1 MPKRNS
7 TVHIKYNA
15 KTMKYYIYDLE
26 TFPNIFTCVMQ
37 NSQTKELRVFELSTR
52 KNDLDKFI
60 KTLEWLNKNEKVLVG
75 YNNLNFDYAVLQ
87 FIYKNAKNYEIKE
100 LVYKIFLFADDL
112 IKNNTIYREDKNNLK
127 INQLDLMKVHNFDYK
142 ATRVSLKVLEVNMCM
157 DSIEDLNF
165 TIGENLKTEE
175 FDNLIKYNKHD
186 VEATLLFFNHSL
198 EAIEFR
204 EELGAKYGENML
216 NYSDTKIGK
225 RYFIRNLEDKLGK
238 DICYINGKPKQTI
251 RNFLNFGEIIFDYI
265 SFETREFQSLLKY
278 LKKQYSNSMNEVFSN
293 IPKEKLEELSYYC
306 DLNAKK
312 EAYSLHLNYQG
323 FSFFLGTG
331 GLHGSVESKFYDK
344 SDEFLIIDVDVA
356 SYYPSIVI
364 QNRLYPEHLGEEFVD
379 IYQEIRDL
387 RFSYKKGTS
396 QNKMLK
402 LALNSAYGDTN
413 NKFSPFYDYKMTL
426 SITLNGQLMLCM
438 LAEKL
443 MQIDSVSLIQAN
455 TDGLTFKIDKKDKP
469 KYETI
474 SKNWQE
480 FTGLELE
487 EIIYEKLWIRDVNN
501 YIALKEDGEAKK
513 IGAYKY
519 DLAWN
524 QNHSSLVVQKAVE
537 AHLLKGISIE
547 DFVYNHREKY
557 DFLLNFKA
565 TRNIDLVFEKV
576 YSLQKAYIPLPN
588 TIRYFISKNGLPLK
602 KILPPLN
609 KDAEQRVIGINVGYK
624 AELCNNINDFSYE
637 FLDFDYY
644 VKEAYKLIEP
654 FRQKQESLF
663 DF

>member
-1 MPKRNS
+1 
-7 TVHIKYNA
+7 
-15 KTMKYYIYDLE
+15 MKYYIYDLE
-26 TFPNIFTCVMQ
+26 TFPNIFTCVIQ
-37 NSQTKELRVFELSTR
+37 NTQSKEIRVFELSTR
-52 KNDLDKFI
+52 TNDLTKFL
-60 KTLEWLNKNEKVLVG
+60 KTLQWLSKNEKVLVG

-87 FIYKNAKNYEIKE
+87 FIYKNAKNYSIKE
-100 LVYKIFLFADDL
+100 LVYEVFLFADGL
-112 IKNNTIYREDKNNLK
+112 IKNNIIYKEDKNTLK
-127 INQLDLMKVHNFDYK
+127 INQLDLMKIHNFDYK

-157 DSIEDLNF
+157 DSVEDLDF
-165 TIGENLKTEE
+165 KIGEDLKVNE

-186 VEATLLFFNHSL
+186 VEATQLFFEHSK

-204 EELGAKYGENML
+204 EELGVKYKENML

-225 RYFIRNLEDKLGK
+225 RYFIRNLEEKLGK
-238 DICYINGKPKQTI
+238 DTCYINGKPKQTI
-251 RNFLNFGEIIFDYI
+251 RNFLNFAEIIFDYI
-265 SFETREFQSLLKY
+265 SFETPEFQSLLKY
-278 LKKQYSNSMNEVFSN
+278 LKKQYSNSMKEVFSN
-293 IPKEKLEELSYYC
+293 ISKDKLEELSSFC
-306 DLNAKK
+306 TLNSKK
-312 EAYSLHLNYQG
+312 EAHSLHLNYKD
-323 FSFFLGTG
+323 FTFYLGTG

-344 SDEFLIIDVDVA
+344 NDEFLIIDVDVA

-364 QNRLYPEHLGEEFVD
+364 QNNLYPEHLGVEFVD
-379 IYQEIRDL
+379 IYKEIRDL
-387 RFSYKKGTS
+387 RFSYEKGTS

-402 LALNSAYGDTN
+402 LALNSTYGDTN
-413 NKFSPFYDYKMTL
+413 NQFSPFYDYKMTL
-426 SITLNGQLMLCM
+426 DITLNGQLMLCM

-443 MQIDSVSLIQAN
+443 MQIETVSLIQAN
-455 TDGLTFKIDKKDKP
+455 TDGLTFKIAKKDKS
-469 KYETI
+469 KYEDI
-474 SKNWQE
+474 SNKWQD

-501 YIALKEDGEAKK
+501 YIALKEDGKAKK

-519 DLAWN
+519 NLAWN

-537 AHLLKGISIE
+537 AHLINGISIE
-547 DFVYNHREKY
+547 EFIHNHRNKY

-565 TRNIDLVFEKV
+565 TRNIDLVLEKV
-576 YSLQKAYIPLPN
+576 YSLKKTYVPLSN

-609 KDAEQRVIGINVGYK
+609 NEAEQRIIGINVGYK
-624 AELCNNINDFSYE
+624 VELCNNIKDFSYE

-654 FRQKQESLF
+654 FTQKKESLF

>member
-1 MPKRNS
+1 
-7 TVHIKYNA
+7 
-15 KTMKYYIYDLE
+15 MKYYIYDLE

-37 NSQTKELRVFELSTR
+37 NSQTKEVRVFELSSR

-60 KTLEWLNKNEKVLVG
+60 KTLEWLSKTDKILVG

-87 FIYKNAKNYEIKE
+87 HIYKNAKNNNIEE
-100 LVYKIFLFADDL
+100 LVYKTFVFANEL
-112 IKNNTIYREDKNNLK
+112 IKNNTIYKEDKSSIQ

-165 TIGENLKTEE
+165 TIGENLKEDE

-198 EAIEFR
+198 EPIEFR
-204 EELGAKYGENML
+204 EELSAKYGENML

-238 DICYINGKPKQTI
+238 DICYINGKPRQTV
-251 RNFLNFGEIIFDYI
+251 RNFLNFNEIIFDYI
-265 SFETREFQSLLKY
+265 SFESVEFQSLLKY
-278 LKKQYSNSMNEVFSN
+278 LKKQYTNSMAKVFSN
-293 IPKEKLEELSYYC
+293 IPKDELEELSLYC
-306 DLNAKK
+306 DLSVKK
-312 EAYSLHLNYQG
+312 ESHSLHLNYKG
-323 FSFFLGTG
+323 FYFYLGTG

-344 SDEFLIIDVDVA
+344 SDEYLIIDVDVA

-364 QNRLYPEHLGEEFVD
+364 QNRLYPEHLGEDFVD

-413 NKFSPFYDYKMTL
+413 NQFSPFYDYKMTL

-455 TDGLTFKIDKKDKP
+455 TDGLTFKIDKKDKT
-469 KYETI
+469 KYEEI

-487 EIIYEKLWIRDVNN
+487 ETIYEKLWIRDVNN
-501 YIALKEDGEAKK
+501 YLALKENGEAKK

-547 DFVYNHREKY
+547 EFIYNHREKY

-576 YSLQKAYIPLPN
+576 YSMQKSYVKLPN
-588 TIRYFISKNGLPLK
+588 TIRYFISKQGLPLK
-602 KILPPLN
+602 KVLPPLN
-609 KDAEQRVIGINVGYK
+609 STSEPRVVGINVGYK
-624 AELCNNINDFSYE
+624 VELCNNIEDFSYE
-637 FLDFDYY
+637 FLDFDFY

-654 FRQKQESLF
+654 FKQKQESLF

>member
-1 MPKRNS
+1 
-7 TVHIKYNA
+7 
-15 KTMKYYIYDLE
+15 MKYYIYDLE

-37 NSQTKELRVFELSTR
+37 NSQTKELRVFELSSR

-60 KTLEWLNKNEKVLVG
+60 KTLEWLSKNDKILVG

-87 FIYKNAKNYEIKE
+87 YIYKNAKAYDLKE
-100 LVYKIFLFADDL
+100 LVYKTFLFADDL
-112 IKNNTIYREDKNNLK
+112 IKNNTIYKEDRNSIK
-127 INQLDLMKVHNFDYK
+127 INQLDLMKIHNFDYK

-165 TIGENLKTEE
+165 KIGEDLKVDE

-186 VEATLLFFNHSL
+186 IEATLLFFNHSI
-198 EAIEFR
+198 EPIEFR
-204 EELGAKYGENML
+204 EELSSKYGENML

-238 DICYINGKPKQTI
+238 EICYINGKPRQTI
-251 RNFLNFGEIIFDYI
+251 RNFLNFNEIIFDYI
-265 SFETREFQSLLKY
+265 SFESAEFQSLLKY
-278 LKKQYSNSMNEVFSN
+278 LKKQYSNAMNQVFSN
-293 IPKEKLEELSYYC
+293 IKQEELEELSHFC
-306 DLNAKK
+306 DLNAKE
-312 EAYSLHLNYQG
+312 EAYSLHLNYKG
-323 FSFFLGTG
+323 FYFYFGTG
-331 GLHGSVESKFYDK
+331 GLHGSVEGKFYDQ
-344 SDEFLIIDVDVA
+344 SDEYLIIDVDVA

-379 IYQEIRDL
+379 IYKEIRDL

-413 NKFSPFYDYKMTL
+413 NQFSPFFDYKMTL

-455 TDGLTFKIDKKDKP
+455 TDGLTFKINKKDKS
-469 KYETI
+469 KYEDI
-474 SKNWQE
+474 SKNWQK

-501 YIALKEDGEAKK
+501 YIALKENGEAKK

-519 DLAWN
+519 NLAWN

-537 AHLLKGISIE
+537 AHLLNGISIE
-547 DFVYNHREKY
+547 EFIYNHRNKY

-565 TRNIDLVFEKV
+565 TRNINLVLEKV
-576 YSLQKAYIPLPN
+576 YSLQKSYISLPN

-602 KILPPLN
+602 KILPALN
-609 KDAEQRVIGINVGYK
+609 KDSEQRVIGINVGYK
-624 AELCNNINDFSYE
+624 VELCNKIEDFSYE
-637 FLDFDYY
+637 FLDFDFY

-654 FRQKQESLF
+654 FTQKQESLF

>member
-1 MPKRNS
+1 
-7 TVHIKYNA
+7 
-15 KTMKYYIYDLE
+15 MKYYIYDLE
-26 TFPNIFTCVMQ
+26 TFPNIFTCVIQ
-37 NSQTKELRVFELSTR
+37 NAKSKELRVFELSSR
-52 KNDLDKFI
+52 KNDLDKLI
-60 KTLEWLNKNEKVLVG
+60 KTLQWLNKSQKILVG

-87 FIYKNAKNYEIKE
+87 YIYKNAKKHELKE
-100 LVYKIFLFADDL
+100 LVYNTFVFADDL
-112 IKNNTIYREDKNNLK
+112 IKNNTIYKEDKNSIL
-127 INQLDLMKVHNFDYK
+127 IQQLDLMKVHNFDYK

-165 TIGENLKTEE
+165 TIGENLKEDE
-175 FDNLIKYNKHD
+175 FDKLIKYNKHD
-186 VEATLLFFNHSL
+186 VEATLLFFNHSQ

-204 EELGAKYGENML
+204 EELSSKYGENML

-251 RNFLNFGEIIFDYI
+251 RNFLNFGEIIFEYI
-265 SFETREFQSLLKY
+265 SFETPEFQSLLNY

-293 IPKEKLEELSYYC
+293 IKAEKLEELSYFC
-306 DLNAKK
+306 SLNAKK
-312 EAYSLHLNYQG
+312 EAHSLHLNYQD
-323 FSFFLGTG
+323 FTFYLGTG

-344 SDEFLIIDVDVA
+344 NDEYLIIDVDVA

-364 QNRLYPEHLGEEFVD
+364 QNGLYPEHLGVEFVD
-379 IYQEIRDL
+379 IYKEIRDL

-413 NKFSPFYDYKMTL
+413 NQYSPFYDYKMTL

-443 MQIDSVSLIQAN
+443 MQIDSVSLVQAN
-455 TDGLTFKIDKKDKP
+455 TDGLTFRIAKKDKAL
-469 KYETI
+469 YENI

-501 YIALKEDGEAKK
+501 YIALKENGEAKK

-524 QNHSSLVVQKAVE
+524 QNHSCLVVQKAVE
-537 AHLLKGISIE
+537 AHLLKGIPIE
-547 DFVYNHREKY
+547 EFIYNHRDKY

-565 TRNIDLVFEKV
+565 TRNIDLVLEKV
-576 YSLQKAYIPLPN
+576 YSLQKSYVKLPN

-609 KDAEQRVIGINVGYK
+609 NTSEPRVVGINVGYK
-624 AELCNNINDFSYE
+624 VELCNNIEEFSYE

-654 FRQKQESLF
+654 FTQKQESLF
-663 DF
+663 NF

>member
-1 MPKRNS
+1 
-7 TVHIKYNA
+7 
-15 KTMKYYIYDLE
+15 MKYYIYDLE
-26 TFPNIFTCVMQ
+26 TFPNIFTCVIQ

-52 KNDLDKFI
+52 KNDLDKFL
-60 KTLEWLNKNEKVLVG
+60 KTLEWLSKNEKVLVG

-100 LVYKIFLFADDL
+100 LVYQIFLFADGL
-112 IKNNTIYREDKNNLK
+112 IKNNIIYREDKSSIK

-165 TIGENLKTEE
+165 TIGENLKVEE
-175 FDNLIKYNKHD
+175 FDDLIKYNKHD
-186 VEATLLFFNHSL
+186 VEATLLFFDHSF

-204 EELGAKYGENML
+204 EELGAKYKENML

-225 RYFIRNLEDKLGK
+225 RYFIRNLEEKLGK
-238 DICYINGKPKQTI
+238 NVCYINGKPKQTI
-251 RNFLNFGEIIFDYI
+251 RNYLNFGEIIFNYI
-265 SFETREFQSLLKY
+265 SFETPEFQSLLKY

-293 IPKEKLEELSYYC
+293 IPKEKLEELSSFC
-306 DLNAKK
+306 SLNAKK
-312 EAYSLHLNYQG
+312 EAHSLHLNYQG
-323 FSFFLGTG
+323 FSFYLGTG

-344 SDEFLIIDVDVA
+344 NDEYLIIDVDVA

-379 IYQEIRDL
+379 IYKEIRDL

-413 NKFSPFYDYKMTL
+413 NQFSPFYDYKMTL
-426 SITLNGQLMLCM
+426 DITLNGQLMLCM

-443 MQIDSVSLIQAN
+443 MQIETVSLIQAN
-455 TDGLTFKIDKKDKP
+455 TDGLTFAIAKKDKAI
-469 KYETI
+469 YENI

-501 YIALKEDGEAKK
+501 YIALKEDGKAKK

-537 AHLLKGISIE
+537 AHLLEGISIE
-547 DFVYNHREKY
+547 DFVYNHRNKY

-565 TRNIDLVFEKV
+565 TRNIDLVLEKV
-576 YSLQKAYIPLPN
+576 YSLQKTYLPLSN

-602 KILPPLN
+602 KILPALN
-609 KDAEQRVIGINVGYK
+609 KDSEQRVIGINVGYK
-624 AELCNNINDFSYE
+624 VELCNNINDFSYE

>member
-1 MPKRNS
+1 
-7 TVHIKYNA
+7 
-15 KTMKYYIYDLE
+15 MKYYIYDVE
-26 TFPNIFTCVMQ
+26 TFPNIFTCVIQ
-37 NSQTKELRVFELSTR
+37 NTQSKELRVFELSTR
-52 KNDLDKFI
+52 KNDLQKFL
-60 KTLEWLNKNEKVLVG
+60 KTLEWLSKNEKILVG

-87 FIYKNAKNYEIKE
+87 FIYKNAKNYSIKE
-100 LVYKIFLFADDL
+100 LVYEIFLFADGL
-112 IKNNTIYREDKNNLK
+112 IKNNIIYKEDKNTLK
-127 INQLDLMKVHNFDYK
+127 INQLDLMKIHNFDYK

-157 DSIEDLNF
+157 DSIEDLDF
-165 TIGENLKTEE
+165 RIGEEIKIDE

-186 VEATLLFFNHSL
+186 VEATLLFFEHSK

-204 EELGAKYGENML
+204 EDLSLKYNENML

-225 RYFIRNLEDKLGK
+225 RYFIRNLEEKLGK
-238 DICYINGKPKQTI
+238 DICYLNGKPKQTI
-251 RNFLNFGEIIFDYI
+251 RNFLDFGKIIFDYV
-265 SFETREFQSLLKY
+265 SFETPEFQSLLKY

-293 IPKEKLEELSYYC
+293 ISQDKLEELSSFC
-306 DLNAKK
+306 TLNSKN
-312 EAYSLHLNYQG
+312 EANSLHLNYKG
-323 FSFFLGTG
+323 FTFYVGTG

-344 SDEFLIIDVDVA
+344 SDDFLIIDVDVA

-364 QNRLYPEHLGEEFVD
+364 QNNLYPEHLGIEFVD
-379 IYQEIRDL
+379 IYKEIRDL

-402 LALNSAYGDTN
+402 LALNSTYGDTN
-413 NKFSPFYDYKMTL
+413 NQFSPFYDFKMTL
-426 SITLNGQLMLCM
+426 DITLNGQLMLCM

-443 MQIDSVSLIQAN
+443 MQIQTVTLIQAN
-455 TDGLTFKIDKKDKP
+455 TDGLTFKIAKKDKS
-469 KYETI
+469 KYEEI
-474 SKNWQE
+474 SNKWQD

-501 YIALKEDGEAKK
+501 YIALKENGEVKN

-519 DLAWN
+519 NLAWN

-537 AHLLKGISIE
+537 AYLIKGISIE
-547 DFVYNHREKY
+547 EFIHNHRNKY

-565 TRNIDLVFEKV
+565 TRNIDLVLEKV
-576 YSLQKAYIPLPN
+576 YSLQKTYMPLSN
-588 TIRYFISKNGLPLK
+588 TIRYFISKNGFPLK

-609 KDAEQRVIGINVGYK
+609 KDSEQRVIGINVGYK
-624 AELCNNINDFSYE
+624 VELCNNIEDFSYE

-644 VKEAYKLIEP
+644 IKEAYKLIEP
-654 FRQKQESLF
+654 FNQKYESLF

>member
-1 MPKRNS
+1 
-7 TVHIKYNA
+7 
-15 KTMKYYIYDLE
+15 MKYYIYDLE

-37 NSQTKELRVFELSTR
+37 NTQTKELRVFELSSR
-52 KNDLDKFI
+52 KNDLDKLI
-60 KTLEWLNKNEKVLVG
+60 KTLEWLSKNEKVLVG

-87 FIYKNAKNYEIKE
+87 FIYKNVKNYEVKE
-100 LVYKIFLFADDL
+100 LVYKIFLFADEL
-112 IKNNTIYREDKNNLK
+112 IKNNTIYKEDKNTLK

-142 ATRVSLKVLEVNMCM
+142 ATRISLKVLEVNMCM

-165 TIGENLKTEE
+165 TIGEALKADE

-186 VEATLLFFNHSL
+186 VEATLLFFNHSY

-204 EELGAKYGENML
+204 EELGIKYNENML

-225 RYFIRNLEDKLGK
+225 RYFIRNLEEKLGK
-238 DICYINGKPKQTI
+238 DICYVNGKPKQTI
-251 RNFLNFGEIIFDYI
+251 RNFLNFSEIIFDYI
-265 SFETREFQSLLKY
+265 SFETPEFQSLLKY

-293 IPKEKLEELSYYC
+293 IPKEKLEELSSYC
-306 DLNAKK
+306 NLNAKK
-312 EAYSLHLNYQG
+312 EAYSLHLNYQD

-344 SDEFLIIDVDVA
+344 SDEYLIIDVDVA

-379 IYQEIRDL
+379 IYKEIRDL

-426 SITLNGQLMLCM
+426 AITLNGQLMLCM

-455 TDGLTFKIDKKDKP
+455 TDGLTFKIDKKDKAR
-469 KYETI
+469 YENI

-501 YIALKEDGEAKK
+501 YIALKENGEAKK

-537 AHLLKGISIE
+537 AHLLNGISIE
-547 DFVYNHREKY
+547 DFIYNHRNKY

-624 AELCNNINDFSYE
+624 VELCNKIEDFSYE
-637 FLDFDYY
+637 FLDFDFY

-654 FRQKQESLF
+654 FTQRQESLF

>member
-1 MPKRNS
+1 
-7 TVHIKYNA
+7 
-15 KTMKYYIYDLE
+15 MKYYIYDLE

-37 NSQTKELRVFELSTR
+37 NSQTKEVRVFELSSR
-52 KNDLDKFI
+52 QNDLDKFI
-60 KTLEWLNKNEKVLVG
+60 KTLEWLNKTDKILVG

-87 FIYKNAKNYEIKE
+87 YIYKNAKNYELKE
-100 LVYKIFLFADDL
+100 LVYKTFLFADDL
-112 IKNNTIYREDKNNLK
+112 IKNNTIYKEDKNSIK

-165 TIGENLKTEE
+165 AIGENLKVTE

-186 VEATLLFFNHSL
+186 VEATLLFFEHSL

-204 EELGAKYGENML
+204 EELSSKYSENML

-225 RYFIRNLEDKLGK
+225 RYFIRNLEEKLGK
-238 DICYINGKPKQTI
+238 DICYVNGKPRQTT
-251 RNFLNFGEIIFDYI
+251 RNFLNFNEIIFDYI
-265 SFETREFQSLLKY
+265 SFETQEFQSLLKY
-278 LKKQYSNSMNEVFSN
+278 LKKQYSNSMNQVFSN
-293 IPKEKLEELSYYC
+293 IPQKELEELSFYC
-306 DLNAKK
+306 SLNAKK
-312 EAYSLHLNYQG
+312 EAHSLHLNYQG
-323 FSFFLGTG
+323 FSFYLGTG

-344 SDEFLIIDVDVA
+344 SDEYLIIDVDVA

-364 QNRLYPEHLGEEFVD
+364 QNRLYPEHLGVEFVD
-379 IYQEIRDL
+379 IYKEIRDL

-413 NKFSPFYDYKMTL
+413 NQFSPFYDYKMTL

-455 TDGLTFKIDKKDKP
+455 TDGLTFKIDKKDKAL
-469 KYETI
+469 YEKI

-501 YIALKEDGEAKK
+501 YIALKEDGTAKK

-524 QNHSSLVVQKAVE
+524 QNHSCLVVQKAVE
-537 AHLLKGISIE
+537 AHLLEGISIE
-547 DFVYNHREKY
+547 EFVYNHREKY

-565 TRNIDLVFEKV
+565 TRNIDLVLEKV
-576 YSLQKAYIPLPN
+576 YSMQKTYVPLQN

-609 KDAEQRVIGINVGYK
+609 SVSEPRVVGINVGYK
-624 AELCNNINDFSYE
+624 VELCNNINDFSYE
-637 FLDFDYY
+637 FLDFDFY

-654 FRQKQESLF
+654 FKQKQESLF

>member
-1 MPKRNS
+1 
-7 TVHIKYNA
+7 
-15 KTMKYYIYDLE
+15 MKYYIYDLE
-26 TFPNIFTCVMQ
+26 TFPNIFTCVIQ

-52 KNDLDKFI
+52 KNDLDKFL
-60 KTLEWLNKNEKVLVG
+60 KTLEWLSKNEKVLVG

-100 LVYKIFLFADDL
+100 LVYQIFLFADGL
-112 IKNNTIYREDKNNLK
+112 IKNNIIYREDKSSIK

-165 TIGENLKTEE
+165 TIGENLKVEE
-175 FDNLIKYNKHD
+175 FDDLIKYNKHD
-186 VEATLLFFNHSL
+186 VEATLLFFEHSF

-204 EELGAKYGENML
+204 EELGAKYKENML

-225 RYFIRNLEDKLGK
+225 RYFIRNLEEKLGK
-238 DICYINGKPKQTI
+238 DVCYINGKPKQTI
-251 RNFLNFGEIIFDYI
+251 RNYLNFGEIIFDYI
-265 SFETREFQSLLKY
+265 SFETPEFQSLLKY
-278 LKKQYSNSMNEVFSN
+278 LKKQYSNSMKEVFSN
-293 IPKEKLEELSYYC
+293 IPKEKLEELSSFC
-306 DLNAKK
+306 SLNTKK
-312 EAYSLHLNYQG
+312 EAHSLHLNYQD
-323 FSFFLGTG
+323 FTFYLGTG
-331 GLHGSVESKFYDK
+331 GLHGSVESKFYDND
-344 SDEFLIIDVDVA
+344 DEYLIIDVDVA

-379 IYQEIRDL
+379 IYKEIRDL

-413 NKFSPFYDYKMTL
+413 NQFSPFYDYKMTL
-426 SITLNGQLMLCM
+426 DITLNGQLMLCM

-443 MQIDSVSLIQAN
+443 MQIETVSLIQAN
-455 TDGLTFKIDKKDKP
+455 TDGLTFRIAKKDKAI
-469 KYETI
+469 YENI

-501 YIALKEDGEAKK
+501 YIALKEDGKAKK

-537 AHLLKGISIE
+537 AHLLEGISIE
-547 DFVYNHREKY
+547 DFVYNHRNKY

-565 TRNIDLVFEKV
+565 TRNIDLVLEKV
-576 YSLQKAYIPLPN
+576 YSLQKTYLPLSN

-602 KILPPLN
+602 KILPALN
-609 KDAEQRVIGINVGYK
+609 KDSEQRVIGINVGYK
-624 AELCNNINDFSYE
+624 VELCNNINDFSYE

>member
-1 MPKRNS
+1 
-7 TVHIKYNA
+7 
-15 KTMKYYIYDLE
+15 MKYYIYDLE
-26 TFPNIFTCVMQ
+26 TFPNIFTCVIQ

-52 KNDLDKFI
+52 KNDLDKFL
-60 KTLEWLNKNEKVLVG
+60 KTLEWLSKNEKVLVG

-100 LVYKIFLFADDL
+100 LVYQIFLFADGL
-112 IKNNTIYREDKNNLK
+112 IKNNIIYREDKSSIK

-165 TIGENLKTEE
+165 TIGENLKVEE
-175 FDNLIKYNKHD
+175 FDDLIKYNKHD
-186 VEATLLFFNHSL
+186 VEATLLFFDHSF

-204 EELGAKYGENML
+204 EELGAKYKENML

-225 RYFIRNLEDKLGK
+225 RYFIRNLEEKLGK
-238 DICYINGKPKQTI
+238 NVCYINGKPKQTI
-251 RNFLNFGEIIFDYI
+251 RNYLNFGEIIFDYI
-265 SFETREFQSLLKY
+265 SFETPEFQSLLKY

-293 IPKEKLEELSYYC
+293 IPKEKLEELSSFC
-306 DLNAKK
+306 SLNAKK
-312 EAYSLHLNYQG
+312 EAHSLHLNYQG
-323 FSFFLGTG
+323 FSFYLGTG

-344 SDEFLIIDVDVA
+344 NDEYLIIDVDVA

-379 IYQEIRDL
+379 IYKEIRDL

-413 NKFSPFYDYKMTL
+413 NQFSPFYDYKMTL
-426 SITLNGQLMLCM
+426 DITLNGQLMLCM

-443 MQIDSVSLIQAN
+443 MQIETVSLIQAN
-455 TDGLTFKIDKKDKP
+455 TDGLTFRIAKKDKAI
-469 KYETI
+469 YENI

-501 YIALKEDGEAKK
+501 YIALKEDGKAKK

-537 AHLLKGISIE
+537 AHLLEGISIE
-547 DFVYNHREKY
+547 DFVYNHRNKY

-565 TRNIDLVFEKV
+565 TRNIDLVLEKV
-576 YSLQKAYIPLPN
+576 YSLQKTYLPLSN

-602 KILPPLN
+602 KILPALN
-609 KDAEQRVIGINVGYK
+609 KDSEQRVIGINVGYK
-624 AELCNNINDFSYE
+624 VELCNNINDFSYE

>member
-1 MPKRNS
+1 
-7 TVHIKYNA
+7 
-15 KTMKYYIYDLE
+15 MKYYIYDLE
-26 TFPNIFTCVMQ
+26 TFPNIFTCVIQ

-52 KNDLDKFI
+52 KNDLDKFL
-60 KTLEWLNKNEKVLVG
+60 KTLEWLSKNEKVLVG

-100 LVYKIFLFADDL
+100 LVYQIFLFADGL
-112 IKNNTIYREDKNNLK
+112 IKNNIIYREDKSSIK

-165 TIGENLKTEE
+165 TIGENLKVEE
-175 FDNLIKYNKHD
+175 FDDLIKYNKHD
-186 VEATLLFFNHSL
+186 VEATLLFFEHSF

-204 EELGAKYGENML
+204 EELGAKYKENML

-225 RYFIRNLEDKLGK
+225 RYFIRNLEEKLGK
-238 DICYINGKPKQTI
+238 NVCYINGKPKQTI
-251 RNFLNFGEIIFDYI
+251 RNYLNFGEIIFDYI
-265 SFETREFQSLLKY
+265 SFETPEFQSLLKY

-293 IPKEKLEELSYYC
+293 IPKEKLEELSSFC
-306 DLNAKK
+306 SLNAKK
-312 EAYSLHLNYQG
+312 EAHSLHLNYQG
-323 FSFFLGTG
+323 FTFYLGTG

-344 SDEFLIIDVDVA
+344 DDEYLIIDVDVA

-379 IYQEIRDL
+379 IYKEIRDL

-413 NKFSPFYDYKMTL
+413 NQYSPFYDYKMTL
-426 SITLNGQLMLCM
+426 DITLNGQLMLCM

-443 MQIDSVSLIQAN
+443 MQIETVSLIQAN
-455 TDGLTFKIDKKDKP
+455 TDGLTFRIAKKDKAI
-469 KYETI
+469 YENI

-501 YIALKEDGEAKK
+501 YIALKEDGKAKK

-547 DFVYNHREKY
+547 DFVYNHRNKY

-565 TRNIDLVFEKV
+565 TRNIDLVLEKV
-576 YSLQKAYIPLPN
+576 YSLQKTYLPLSN

-602 KILPPLN
+602 KILPALN
-609 KDAEQRVIGINVGYK
+609 KDSEQRVIGINVGYK
-624 AELCNNINDFSYE
+624 VELCNNINDFSYE

>member
-1 MPKRNS
+1 
-7 TVHIKYNA
+7 
-15 KTMKYYIYDLE
+15 MKYYIYDLE
-26 TFPNIFTCVMQ
+26 TFPNIFTCVIQ
-37 NSQTKELRVFELSTR
+37 NTQSKEIRVFELSTR
-52 KNDLDKFI
+52 TNNLTKFL
-60 KTLEWLNKNEKVLVG
+60 KTLEWLSKNEKVLVG

-87 FIYKNAKNYEIKE
+87 FIYKNAKNYTIKE
-100 LVYKIFLFADDL
+100 LVYEVFLFADGL
-112 IKNNTIYREDKNNLK
+112 IKNNIIYKEDKNTLK
-127 INQLDLMKVHNFDYK
+127 ISQLDLMKIHNFDYK

-157 DSIEDLNF
+157 DSIEDLDF
-165 TIGENLKTEE
+165 KIGEDLKPNE

-186 VEATLLFFNHSL
+186 VEATLLFFEHSK

-204 EELGAKYGENML
+204 EELGAKYKENML

-225 RYFIRNLEDKLGK
+225 RYFIRNLEEKLGK
-238 DICYINGKPKQTI
+238 DTCYINGKPKQTI
-251 RNFLNFGEIIFDYI
+251 RNFLNFGEIIFNYI
-265 SFETREFQSLLKY
+265 SFETPEFQSLLKY
-278 LKKQYSNSMNEVFSN
+278 LKKQYSNSMKEVFSN
-293 IPKEKLEELSYYC
+293 ISKDKLDELSSFC
-306 DLNAKK
+306 TLNSKK
-312 EAYSLHLNYQG
+312 EAYSLHLNYKD
-323 FSFFLGTG
+323 FTFYLGTG

-344 SDEFLIIDVDVA
+344 NDEYLIIDVDVA

-364 QNRLYPEHLGEEFVD
+364 QNNLYPEHLGVEFVE
-379 IYQEIRDL
+379 IYKEIRDL

-402 LALNSAYGDTN
+402 LALNSTYGDTN
-413 NKFSPFYDYKMTL
+413 NQFSPFYDYKMTL
-426 SITLNGQLMLCM
+426 DITLNGQLMLCM

-443 MQIDSVSLIQAN
+443 MQIETVSLIQAN
-455 TDGLTFKIDKKDKP
+455 TDGLTFKIAKKDKS
-469 KYETI
+469 KYEEI
-474 SKNWQE
+474 SNKWQD

-501 YIALKEDGEAKK
+501 YVALKENGKAKK

-519 DLAWN
+519 NLAWN

-537 AHLLKGISIE
+537 AHLIKGIRIE
-547 DFVYNHREKY
+547 EFIYNHRNKY

-565 TRNIDLVFEKV
+565 TRNINLVLEKI
-576 YSLQKAYIPLPN
+576 YSLKKTYVPLSN

-609 KDAEQRVIGINVGYK
+609 NEAEQRVIGINVGYK
-624 AELCNNINDFSYE
+624 VELCNNIKDFSFE

-654 FRQKQESLF
+654 FNQKQESLF

>member
-1 MPKRNS
+1 
-7 TVHIKYNA
+7 
-15 KTMKYYIYDLE
+15 MKYYIYDLE
-26 TFPNIFTCVMQ
+26 TFPNIFTCVIQ

-52 KNDLDKFI
+52 KNDLDKFL
-60 KTLEWLNKNEKVLVG
+60 KTLEWLSKNEKVLVG

-100 LVYKIFLFADDL
+100 LVYQIFLFADGL
-112 IKNNTIYREDKNNLK
+112 IKNNIIYREDKSSIK

-165 TIGENLKTEE
+165 TIGENLKVEE
-175 FDNLIKYNKHD
+175 FDDLIKYNKHD
-186 VEATLLFFNHSL
+186 VEATLLFFDHSF

-204 EELGAKYGENML
+204 EELGAKYKENML

-225 RYFIRNLEDKLGK
+225 RYFIRNLEEKLGK
-238 DICYINGKPKQTI
+238 NVCYINGKPKQTI
-251 RNFLNFGEIIFDYI
+251 RNYLNFGEIIFDYI
-265 SFETREFQSLLKY
+265 SFETPEFQSLLKY

-293 IPKEKLEELSYYC
+293 IPKEKLEELSSFC
-306 DLNAKK
+306 SLNAKK
-312 EAYSLHLNYQG
+312 EAHSLHLNYQG
-323 FSFFLGTG
+323 FTFYLGTG

-344 SDEFLIIDVDVA
+344 DDEYLIIDVDVA

-379 IYQEIRDL
+379 IYKEIRDL

-413 NKFSPFYDYKMTL
+413 NQFSPFYDYKMTL
-426 SITLNGQLMLCM
+426 DITLNGQLMLCM

-443 MQIDSVSLIQAN
+443 MQIETVSLIQAN
-455 TDGLTFKIDKKDKP
+455 TDGLTFRIAKKDKAI
-469 KYETI
+469 YENI

-501 YIALKEDGEAKK
+501 YIALKEDGKAKK

-547 DFVYNHREKY
+547 DFVYNHRNKY

-565 TRNIDLVFEKV
+565 TRNIDLVLEKV
-576 YSLQKAYIPLPN
+576 YSLQKTYLPLSN

-602 KILPPLN
+602 KILPALN
-609 KDAEQRVIGINVGYK
+609 KDSEQRVIGINVGYK
-624 AELCNNINDFSYE
+624 VELCNNINDFSYE

>member
-1 MPKRNS
+1 
-7 TVHIKYNA
+7 
-15 KTMKYYIYDLE
+15 MKYYIYDLE
-26 TFPNIFTCVMQ
+26 TFPNIFTCVIQ

-52 KNDLDKFI
+52 KNDLDKFL
-60 KTLEWLNKNEKVLVG
+60 KTLEWLSKNEKVLVG

-100 LVYKIFLFADDL
+100 LVYQIFLFADGL
-112 IKNNTIYREDKNNLK
+112 IKNNIIYREDKSSIK

-165 TIGENLKTEE
+165 TIGESLKVEE
-175 FDNLIKYNKHD
+175 FDDLIKYNKHD
-186 VEATLLFFNHSL
+186 VEATLLFFDHSF

-204 EELGAKYGENML
+204 EELGAKYKENML

-225 RYFIRNLEDKLGK
+225 RYFIRNLEEKLGK
-238 DICYINGKPKQTI
+238 NVCYINGKPKQTI
-251 RNFLNFGEIIFDYI
+251 RNYLNFGEIIFDYI
-265 SFETREFQSLLKY
+265 SFETPEFQSLLKY

-293 IPKEKLEELSYYC
+293 IPKEKLEELSSFC
-306 DLNAKK
+306 SLNAKK
-312 EAYSLHLNYQG
+312 EAHSLHLNYQG
-323 FSFFLGTG
+323 FSFYLGTG

-344 SDEFLIIDVDVA
+344 DDEYLIIDVDVA

-379 IYQEIRDL
+379 IYKEIRDL

-413 NKFSPFYDYKMTL
+413 NQFSPFYDYKMTL
-426 SITLNGQLMLCM
+426 DITLNGQLMLCM

-443 MQIDSVSLIQAN
+443 MQIETVSLIQAN
-455 TDGLTFKIDKKDKP
+455 TDGLTFRIAKKDKS
-469 KYETI
+469 KYENI
-474 SKNWQE
+474 SNKWQD

-501 YIALKEDGEAKK
+501 YIALKEDGKAKK

-547 DFVYNHREKY
+547 DFVYNHRNKY

-565 TRNIDLVFEKV
+565 TRNIDLVLEKV
-576 YSLQKAYIPLPN
+576 YSLQKTYLPLSN

-602 KILPPLN
+602 KILPALN
-609 KDAEQRVIGINVGYK
+609 KDSEQRIIGINVGYK
-624 AELCNNINDFSYE
+624 VELCNNINDFSYE